1 MVCRKQGNDRGGAP
15 GRFRAGFPR
24 ETAGRTD
31 GSSDRSEQSAAE
43 RGVGAALGSKLQAP
57 VATSHRRTMP
67 MGHFGR
73 AEPACGR
80 RPTSERISSKQAT
93 SNVMRGRQAE
103 RCCRLRGRNE
113 PLKGEPHRRYRYE
126 TRPEGFRE
134 E

>member
-1 MVCRKQGNDRGGAP
+1 MAGWKRGKDRGGAP
-15 GRFRAGFPR
+15 RRFGAGFPR
-24 ETAGRTD
+24 ETAWRTD
-31 GSSDRSEQSAAE
+31 GSSDRSERSAAE
-43 RGVGAALGSKLQAP
+43 RGIGAALGFSLQAP
-57 VATSHRRTMP
+57 VATSHRRITP

-93 SNVMRGRQAE
+93 GNVKRGRQAE
-103 RCCRLRGRNE
+103 RCCRLRRRNE
-113 PLKGEPHRRYRYE
+113 PLKGEPHRRYRHE